1 MGEVQIPKAFLDALQ
16 EQLTMLQKTV
26 NKLVEQNQKKDERIC
41 ELEQMLLNAQRAR
54 FGQHSEKRVYV
65 LDDGTEQ
72 LSMFG
77 EIEAD
82 AANDSSGVQR
92 KGPEAAASDNV
103 DNNAVDNADDN
114 GEIEVSA
121 HTRKRKRTHEE
132 LFKALPIEEEIED
145 LPENEKV
152 NANGVPLVR
161 VGREYIRTEVE
172 VERTKARVVKR
183 YRYTYKDAE
192 FAEQYGDTPIIVPK
206 MPTPLL
212 PHSYLSRS
220 LAADV
225 LIRKYA
231 DGLPLYRQEQ
241 IWKRQGLPL
250 KRGTMANWVI
260 QLSRRYFRRLWVR
273 MKEKLL
279 KQGVIHADE
288 TVIQV
293 LKEEGRSP
301 TSESYMWV
309 YASSKRSDV
318 QIRIFEYRDSRSGDC
333 AVEFLGD
340 YHGILVSDG
349 FSGYNKVGD
358 VIRAGCWAHMQ
369 RKWREAMPKGEIGKK
384 SVAAQGYRFCNR
396 LFALERKLEE
406 LKDAERQA
414 KRQEKAVPI
423 IEEYYAW
430 IETIPRPTGKLRDAV
445 TYALNQKEYLCAF
458 LDHGKIEISNN
469 QVENA
474 IRPFVIGRKGW
485 LFSDTPEGAEATA
498 VVYSLMETAKAN
510 DLRLEDYIQYLLT
523 VLPERLAADTEAGI
537 DDLLPCADAM
547 RKAFGTGD

>member
-26 NKLVEQNQKKDERIC
+26 NKLLEQNQKKDERIC

-54 FGQHSEKRVYV
+54 FGQHSEKRAYV
-65 LDDGTEQ
+65 LDDGNEQ

-77 EIEAD
+77 QEEPSSEPCEAQD
-82 AANDSSGVQR
+82 KKPDVT
-92 KGPEAAASDNV
+92 PEDNS
-103 DNNAVDNADDN
+103 
-114 GEIEVSA
+114 EIEVSS
-121 HTRKRKRTHEE
+121 HTRKPKRTLEE
-132 LFKALPIEEEIED
+132 LCRNLPVEERIID
-145 LPENEKV
+145 LPEEEKV
-152 NANGVPLVR
+152 NANGKPLTCI
-161 VGREYIRTEVE
+161 GTEAIRTEIE
-172 VERTKARVVKR
+172 VERTRARVVKYFR
-183 YRYTYKDAE
+183 KVYKDEE
-192 FAEQYGDTPIIVPK
+192 FAREYGDTPIITPAAPV
-206 MPTPLL
+206 PLL

-220 LAADV
+220 MATDV

-231 DGLPLYRQEQ
+231 VALPLYRQEK

-260 QLSRRYFRRLWVR
+260 QLSTRYFRRLWTR

-279 KQGVIHADE
+279 DQGVIHADE

-301 TSESYMWV
+301 TSESRMWV
-309 YASSKRSDV
+309 YASGKRAEP

-340 YHGILVSDG
+340 FHGVLISDG
-349 FSGYNKVGD
+349 FSGYNKVTD

-384 SVAAQGYRFCNR
+384 SMAAQGYKFCNR
-396 LFALERKLEE
+396 LFMLERNLEE
-406 LKDAERQA
+406 LDDAERQEQRQ
-414 KRQEKAVPI
+414 KRAAPI

-430 IETIPRPTGKLRDAV
+430 IETISHPTGKLKEAV
-445 TYALNQKEYLCAF
+445 IYAQNQKEYLCAF
-458 LDHGKIEISNN
+458 LDHGEIEISNN

-474 IRPFVIGRKGW
+474 IRPFVVGRKGW

-498 VVYSLMETAKAN
+498 AIYSLMETAKAN
-510 DLRLEDYIQYLLT
+510 DLRLEDYILHLLT
-523 VLPERLAADTEAGI
+523 VLPERFSADPKADV
-537 DDLLPCADAM
+537 DDLLPCADAIK
-547 RKAFGTGD
+547 RLFGTGD